1 MISHKAKAGSTLYG
15 KFIHYSTVVLTK
27 DFFMSENSQDN
38 IHCTFGLLCNSQWED
53 IYKKI
58 IMIDNELLVIFT
70 FPNNNQNF

>member
-38 IHCTFGLLCNSQWED
+38 IHCTFVLLCNNSQWED
-53 IYKKI
+53 II
-58 IMIDNELLVIFT
+58 FMI
-70 FPNNNQNF
+70 NNYDR